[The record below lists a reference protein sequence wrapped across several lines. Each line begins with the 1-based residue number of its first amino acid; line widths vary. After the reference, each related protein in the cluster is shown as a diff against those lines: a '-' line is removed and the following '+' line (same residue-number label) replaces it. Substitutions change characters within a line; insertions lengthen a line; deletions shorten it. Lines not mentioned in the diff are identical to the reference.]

1 MDYRAAIVDA
11 LDTLRKRDVA
21 DKQPFKAKAYQKVI
35 QQLQAGAD
43 ARPSISSWED
53 LKNVQGIGDKI
64 RAKIDEIFATGV
76 LASAERT
83 KASGT
88 LSALEMF
95 QGIYGIGPAKASA
108 LVKAGIKTIAD
119 LRSAAAADTSLLN
132 TNQTL
137 GLKYYEDL
145 LERIPRAEMD
155 QHAAL
160 LSKAC
165 PAALTMDIVGSYRR
179 GAASSGD
186 IDVLLKAS
194 TKQSSKAFTTMVENI
209 KATYPIVEILALGP
223 KKCMA
228 IIKLTPTAPARRLDL
243 LLTPAAEYPYALFY
257 FTGSDKF
264 NVAVRSH
271 ALELGYSLN
280 EHTLSIVEQS
290 MPVPPLVETE
300 QDIFSFLG
308 LKYIPPTERVDE
320 KQVIEE

>member
-1 MDYRAAIVDA
+1 MDYRAAIIDA

-35 QQLQAGAD
+35 AQLQTGTSA
-43 ARPSISSWED
+43 IHSWED
-53 LKNVQGIGDKI
+53 LKTVEGVGEKI
-64 RAKIDEIFATGV
+64 RKKIDEIFATGV

-88 LSALEMF
+88 LSALEAF
-95 QGIYGIGPAKASA
+95 QGIYGVGPAKASA
-108 LVKAGIKTIAD
+108 LVKAGIKTVED
-119 LRSAAAADTSLLN
+119 LRSAAAADPSILN

-137 GLKYYEDL
+137 GLRYYEDL
-145 LERIPRAEMD
+145 LQRIPRAEMD
-155 QHAAL
+155 EHAAL

-165 PAALTMDIVGSYRR
+165 PSSLTMDIVGSYRR

-186 IDVLLKAS
+186 IDVLLKAD
-194 TKQSSKAFTTMVENI
+194 TKVSASAFKKMVENI
-209 KATYPIVEILALGP
+209 KAAYPIVEILALGP

-228 IIKLTPTAPARRLDL
+228 IIKLGPTATARRLDL
-243 LLTPAAEYPYALFY
+243 LLTPSAEYAYALFY

-280 EHTLSIVEQS
+280 EHTLTVIEQS
-290 MPVPPLVETE
+290 MPAPPLMESE
-300 QDIFSFLG
+300 EDIFGFLC
-308 LKYIPPTERVDE
+308 LKYIPPTERVDAG
-320 KQVIEE
+320 QVIAE

>member
-1 MDYRAAIVDA
+1 MDYRAAIIDA

-43 ARPSISSWED
+43 AKPSISSWED
-53 LKNVQGIGDKI
+53 LKGIQGIGDKI

-88 LSALEMF
+88 LSALETF

-108 LVKAGIKTIAD
+108 LVKAGYKTITD
-119 LRSAAAADTSLLN
+119 LRTAVSKDPSLLN

-186 IDVLLKAS
+186 IDVLLKAEG
-194 TKQSSKAFTTMVENI
+194 KQSASAFKKMIENI
-209 KATYPIVEILALGP
+209 QNTYPIVEILALGP

-228 IIKLTPTAPARRLDL
+228 IIKLTTTATARRLDL

-280 EHTLSIVEQS
+280 EHTLSVVEPS
-290 MPVPPLVETE
+290 MPAPPPVETE
-300 QDIFSFLG
+300 EDIFSFLG